1 MAEKTA
7 KITELKATNANMSIQ
22 QHLLAVVADIFPD
35 KAFVVL
41 VCPRTAAAALL
52 STLELSVANDLLL
65 ILSE

>member
-1 MAEKTA
+1 MQTCP
-7 KITELKATNANMSIQ
+7 MSIQ